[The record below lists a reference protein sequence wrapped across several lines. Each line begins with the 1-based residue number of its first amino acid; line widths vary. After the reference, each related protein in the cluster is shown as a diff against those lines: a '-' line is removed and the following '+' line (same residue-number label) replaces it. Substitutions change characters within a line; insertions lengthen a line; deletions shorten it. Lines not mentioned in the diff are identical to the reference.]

1 MIGIDGWKSGWVA
14 VVLKDGRFAD
24 AASASALPSLLERYP
39 SVVAAAIDMPI
50 GFPTTDPRRAD
61 VAARSFVGPRRSSV
75 FPMLPKQVYETAS
88 YAEAS
93 VVCKKLWGKGLTQQ
107 SYALKQK
114 IFEVEAVVATDEL
127 LFECHPEVSF
137 AAMAGAPLDWSKKTW
152 NGQLLRRR
160 LLAAGGIIVPDDLGE
175 AGGAPVDDIL
185 DAAACAWSAERARL
199 GLSRTLPEDP
209 APGEP
214 TIRF

>member
-1 MIGIDGWKSGWVA
+1 MIGVDGWKSGWVA
-14 VVLKDGRFAD
+14 VVLEDGRFAD
-24 AASASALPSLLERYP
+24 AASASDLPSLLERYP
-39 SVVAAAIDMPI
+39 SAVAVAIDMPI
-50 GFPTTDPRRAD
+50 GFPTTEPRRAD

-75 FPMLPKQVYETAS
+75 FSMLPKQVYETAS
-88 YAEAS
+88 YAAAS

-114 IFEVEAVVATDEL
+114 IFEVEAVAATEEPV
-127 LFECHPEVSF
+127 FECHPEVSF

-175 AGGAPVDDIL
+175 AGVAPVDDIL

-199 GLSRTLPEDP
+199 GSSRTLPEDP